1 MNSNVNLEAAIGVLG
16 FLGMGFVLLAL
27 GLILIH
33 ALWAKKFRRAR
44 GVARAGLGVLGL
56 YCGLLLAFSL
66 SSGEKVLARGEEK
79 YFCELDCHLAYSVV
93 GVRKAKT
100 LGGATAGGEFYVVTL
115 RTRFD
120 ERTISSRR
128 GDATLTPN
136 PRSLAVSDEH
146 GRAYRMSEEGMRQ
159 LEAEK
164 SAGEP
169 LETPLRPGQSYTT
182 EVVFDLPGDAK
193 NPVLLLNES
202 MLPTRFI
209 IGHENSFLHGQT
221 KFRLDP
227 LA

>member
-1 MNSNVNLEAAIGVLG
+1 MNSNVNLESAVGVLS
-16 FLGMGFVLLAL
+16 FLGSGFVLLVLA
-27 GLILIH
+27 LILVH
-33 ALWAKKFRRAR
+33 ALWAKKFRRAKGLVLAGF
-44 GVARAGLGVLGL
+44 GVAGL
-56 YCGLLLAFSL
+56 YFGLMLAFSL
-66 SSGEKVLARGEEK
+66 ASGEKVLARGEEK
-79 YFCELDCHLAYSVV
+79 YFCEIDCHLAYSVI

-120 ERTISSRR
+120 EQTISPRR
-128 GDATLTPN
+128 GNATLTPN
-136 PRSLAVSDEH
+136 PRALAVSDEQ

-159 LEAEK
+159 LGAERR
-164 SAGEP
+164 AGEP
-169 LETPLRPGQSYTT
+169 LETPLRPGESYTT

>member
-1 MNSNVNLEAAIGVLG
+1 MNSNVNLESAVGVLS
-16 FLGMGFVLLAL
+16 FLGTGFVLLVL
-27 GLILIH
+27 GLILAH
-33 ALWAKKFRRAR
+33 ALWAKKFRRAK
-44 GVARAGLGVLGL
+44 GLVLAGLGVLGL
-56 YCGLLLAFSL
+56 YLGLMLAFSL
-66 SSGEKVLARGEEK
+66 ASGEKVLARGEEK

-93 GVRKAKT
+93 SVRKAKT

-120 ERTISSRR
+120 EQTISPRR

-136 PRSLAVSDEH
+136 PRALAVFDER

-159 LEAEK
+159 LEAERA
-164 SAGEP
+164 AGEP
-169 LETPLRPGQSYTT
+169 LETPLRPGESYTT
-182 EVVFDLPGDAK
+182 EMVFDLPGNAK